1 AQDPGRAARARAPG
15 DRGGPPAPPRGD
27 EAADRA
33 GDAVRARRDPQRGR
47 AAQPA
52 GGREDHAEVAHRR
65 RPAAPDRRG
74 ARRDRLL
81 PARREPVVAV
91 VHRIY
96 ARALFEAARDKGR
109 LDTVSEE
116 LEDLVRALDDVP
128 ELDALLE
135 NPETDSQVKAD
146 VLEQVLG
153 EADELVRN
161 FLRLLVE
168 KGRAAEIREIAAE
181 FETLVAAE
189 EGILD

>member
-1 AQDPGRAARARAPG
+1 M
-15 DRGGPPAPPRGD
+15 
-27 EAADRA
+27 
-33 GDAVRARRDPQRGR
+33 
-47 AAQPA
+47 
-52 GGREDHAEVAHRR
+52 
-65 RPAAPDRRG
+65 
-74 ARRDRLL
+74 
-81 PARREPVVAV
+81 
-91 VHRIY
+91 HRIY

-109 LDTVSEE
+109 LDTVREE

-189 EGILD
+189 EGILDVELTTASELSEDEFQKLVGRIEDASGRKVQATRNVDPNLIGGLVLQAGSMRLDASVRGRLDRLRHDLAHARS